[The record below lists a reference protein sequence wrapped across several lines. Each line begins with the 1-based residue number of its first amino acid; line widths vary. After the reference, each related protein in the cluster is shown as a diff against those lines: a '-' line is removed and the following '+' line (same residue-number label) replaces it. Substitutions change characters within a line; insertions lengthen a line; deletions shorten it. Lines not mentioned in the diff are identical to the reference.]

1 MADEFPRT
9 TQLHGWLERMRAGDE
24 AARNELYS
32 HIRGRLERLT
42 HKMLAGYP
50 RVGRWAEADDVL
62 QNALLRLDRALREV
76 QPGSVKA
83 FLGLAAQQIRR
94 ELLDLAR
101 HFHGPQG
108 KMALHSSRGHVSG
121 AGIPDKEDD
130 TYEPSTLRQWSEVH
144 EQIER
149 LPEEERDVVGL
160 LFYQGLTQTE
170 AALVLGIALKTVQR
184 RWRSALLKLNE
195 ILGGKWPGD

>member
-1 MADEFPRT
+1 MAHQFPCT
-9 TQLHGWLERMRAGDE
+9 TQLNGWLERMRGGDE

-32 HIRGRLERLT
+32 HIRDRLERLT
-42 HKMLAGYP
+42 QKMLGGFP
-50 RVGRWAEADDVL
+50 GVGRWAEADDVL
-62 QNALLRLDRALREV
+62 QDALLRLDRALREV

-101 HFHGPQG
+101 SHFGPQG
-108 KMALHSSRGHVSG
+108 AGARHASRGHDADG
-121 AGIPDKEDD
+121 APPDREDF
-130 TYEPSTLRQWSEVH
+130 THEPCALAQWRELH

-160 LFYQGLTQTE
+160 LFYQALPQAE
-170 AALVLGIALKTVQR
+170 AAEILGVAVKTVQR
-184 RWRSALLKLNE
+184 RWRSALLKLHE
-195 ILGGKWPGD
+195 LLRGEWPGI